1 MEFALSTEQRQ
12 IRDTVADFVDEEV
25 VPRAAEIDREDE
37 FPRDLIDRMADL
49 GLMGMPFPEAYGGA
63 GLDYHSYAVGL
74 EEISRGSGGL
84 GTVVAAHTSLAGA
97 MLYEY
102 GTDRQRERYLE
113 PLNRGEEIGAF
124 ALSEAGAGSDVPS
137 MTASAEAET
146 GTGGDGDANTGGAPD
161 AEREGDGYVLNGSK
175 LWTSNGSVADTVV
188 VFAKTDADAGTR
200 GISSFVVRPG
210 EDPGFHVENVEKK
223 LGDKGCPTAELRFED
238 CWVPADR
245 RLGEEGEGFKQAL
258 SALNGGRITIAARG
272 VGIARA
278 AFEAARE
285 YATQRE
291 QFDQPIAEFQTI
303 QHKLADMDTKV
314 QAAKLLMH
322 RAADRKE
329 RGERFVKHAAQAKL
343 YASEVSREASS
354 TRYTRAPARSSG
366 TRSPANC
373 STDRR
378 AGRRR
383 RPHTRRRGHGR
394 RPSRRHGRGPVA
406 GATARSRRD
415 ARTAVEIR
423 LTSARTPIC
432 VWPVSRR
439 LPWGSQ
445 SCASRRP
452 CGRST
457 RRSRSTSRN

>member
-25 VPRAAEIDREDE
+25 APRAAEIDREDE

-97 MLYEY
+97 MLYEH

-113 PLNRGEEIGAF
+113 PLNTGEETGAF
-124 ALSEAGAGSDVPS
+124 ALSEAGAGSDVSS
-137 MTASAEAET
+137 MTTSADPESEE
-146 GTGGDGDANTGGAPD
+146 GEGGAPD
-161 AEREGDGYVLNGSK
+161 AERDGDGYVLDGSK

-188 VFAKTDADAGTR
+188 VFAVTDADAGTR

-258 SALNGGRITIAARG
+258 STLNGGRITIAARG

-291 QFDQPIAEFQTI
+291 QFDRAIAEFQTV

-314 QAAKLLMH
+314 QAARLLMH

-343 YASEVSREASS
+343 YASEVSREVANEGIQIHGGYG
-354 TRYTRAPARSSG
+354 YTKEFPAERFY
-366 TRSPANC
+366 
-373 STDRR
+373 
-378 AGRRR
+378 
-383 RPHTRRRGHGR
+383 
-394 RPSRRHGRGPVA
+394 
-406 GATARSRRD
+406 RD
-415 ARTAVEIR
+415 AKLNEIYEG
-423 LTSARTPIC
+423 TSEI
-432 VWPVSRR
+432 
-439 LPWGSQ
+439 L
-445 SCASRRP
+445 
-452 CGRST
+452 
-457 RRSRSTSRN
+457 RNTIADELLD